1 MTETNEEAELKIA
14 ELEVEVNLLK
24 KRIDDIKLSQK
35 WTQNHQP

>member
-1 MTETNEEAELKIA
+1 MTESNEEAELKIA

-35 WTQNHQP
+35 WTQKH